1 MPLDARVQTFQRHF
15 SALVGIGDQ
24 CPYKLHVLLRHRL
37 LRQSHGFEGL
47 LVAEIVEGPDYLS
60 VANRDDRASGRFG
73 RDPAR
78 LAAPPEPAKQHNAV
92 VSHIAKP
99 LRLELEV
106 LKLSSIGVPE
116 PPHPLVTLIEALGA
130 LD

>member
-1 MPLDARVQTFQRHF
+1 MRPPPDFPSL
-15 SALVGIGDQ
+15 
-24 CPYKLHVLLRHRL
+24 PYPFRAD
-37 LRQSHGFEGL
+37 GGL
-47 LVAEIVEGPDYLS
+47 KAE
-60 VANRDDRASGRFG
+60 A
-73 RDPAR
+73 
-78 LAAPPEPAKQHNAV
+78 QHNAV